1 MLRVE
6 IEVPSSNT
14 PSVLI
19 EATRWVRANYSGLMH
34 VKVVCGELIDKG
46 QHIATITDPYGK
58 FRYPVNAPH
67 NGYIINVNEASLVY
81 QGDAI
86 FNIST
91 DKTTGHGKNEAEEE
105 V

>member
-1 MLRVE
+1 
-6 IEVPSSNT
+6 
-14 PSVLI
+14 
-19 EATRWVRANYSGLMH
+19 MH
-34 VKVVCGELIDKG
+34 VKVVCGELIEKG